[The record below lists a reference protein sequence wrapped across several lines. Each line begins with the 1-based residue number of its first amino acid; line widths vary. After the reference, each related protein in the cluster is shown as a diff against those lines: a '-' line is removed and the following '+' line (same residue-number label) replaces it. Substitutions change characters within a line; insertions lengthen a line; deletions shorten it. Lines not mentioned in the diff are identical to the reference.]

1 MRIGE
6 IIETTSVAF
15 VAESLE
21 LNRPP
26 ALGSLVTVHLSDQPN
41 TLIFAVVTHGQTV
54 GLDPSRHALRRSTE
68 AVFDEAVYRQNPELD
83 HVLRTEFGAALV
95 GLSVDGVIRQRL
107 PPQPP
112 PLHYSVHSASVEEV
126 NLFTTRL
133 AYFRLLLLSMGPV
146 PSQQVLAAHVREV
159 YSQKGND
166 LEWLNAAGREVA
178 ILLRDDHE
186 ALMTALYAIE
196 PGVPQ

>member
-15 VAESLE
+15 VADSLE

-26 ALGSLVTVHLSDQPN
+26 ALGSLVTVHLSNQPS
-41 TLIFAVVTHGQTV
+41 TFVFAVVTHGQTT

-68 AVFDEAVYRQNPELD
+68 EVFDAAVYKHNPELD

-95 GLSVDGVIRQRL
+95 GLSVDGLIRQHL

-112 PLHYSVHSASVEEV
+112 PLHYSVHSASAEEV

-133 AYFRLLLLSMGPV
+133 SYFRLLLLSMGPV
-146 PSQQVLAAHVREV
+146 PSQQVLAAHVREI

-166 LEWLNAAGREVA
+166 LQWLNAAGREVA
-178 ILLRDDHE
+178 ILLQDDHE
-186 ALMTALYAIE
+186 ALLTTLYAID

>member
-6 IIETTSVAF
+6 IIETTSATF
-15 VAESLE
+15 VAESLQ
-21 LNRPP
+21 LNVPP
-26 ALGSLVTVHLSDQPN
+26 ALGSLVTVHSSDEPD

-68 AVFDEAVYRQNPELD
+68 EVFDDAVYRHNPELD
-83 HVLRTEFGAALV
+83 HVLHTEFSAALV
-95 GLSVDGVIRQRL
+95 GLAVDGVVRQHL

-112 PLHYSVHSASVEEV
+112 PLHYSVHSASIQELD
-126 NLFTTRL
+126 LFTTRL
-133 AYFRLLLLSMGPV
+133 AYFRLLLLNVGPV
-146 PSQQVLAAHVREV
+146 ASQQILAAHVREV

-166 LEWLNAAGREVA
+166 LAWLNAAGREVA

-186 ALMTALYAIE
+186 ALLTTLYAID
-196 PGVPQ
+196 PGVSV